1 MPVRTDNEQIGTD
14 LVEQITAGT
23 VVQIG
28 ALNTAKR
35 RHDQQPFDLTDS
47 RGSFVPGG
55 EPVGVDA
62 YLEAAKTGGALEESE
77 MAEVEA
83 VERAKREYTSSHCPT
98 SR

>member
-35 RHDQQPFDLTDS
+35 RHDQQPFDLADD
-47 RGSFVPGG
+47 RWALVAGG
-55 EPVGVDA
+55 EPVAVYADA
-62 YLEAAKTGGALEESE
+62 EFAKTGGPFEETE

-83 VERAKREYTSSHCPT
+83 VERAKREYTSSHWPT